1 VDTHT
6 PLREENLESL
16 RSRAHEYFMTVNR
29 PVGSEELAKVLFKPQ
44 MDESVSPLLVRTLLS
59 RDRRFSESSRGL
71 WELSSSPYRH
81 LRLQDAAFAVVD
93 LEATGSRLGVDRI
106 IEVAVVRVDHGCVR
120 RSFNTLVNP
129 LQPVPHWIQGLTG
142 IKDSMLQDAPRFHQ
156 VAPRVLELLKGSVFV
171 AHNVDFDYPFLR
183 RQVRESGHRPHPW
196 PQLCTVR
203 LSRRMH
209 PEWGAFRLGAVA
221 RRLEVPLKRHHR
233 AIADAT
239 ATAQVL
245 LRELKEL
252 QHQGIGTV
260 GEVLAFARS
269 APAPAED

>member
-1 VDTHT
+1 MDTHT

-44 MDESVSPLLVRTLLS
+44 LDESVSPLFVRTLLS
-59 RDRRFSESSRGL
+59 RDRRFSESPRGL

-129 LQPVPHWIQGLTG
+129 LRPVPHWIQGLTG

-156 VAPRVLELLKGSVFV
+156 VAPRILELLKGSVFV

-221 RRLEVPLKRHHR
+221 RRLEVPLKRQHR

-252 QHQGIGTV
+252 QQEGIGTV

-269 APAPAED
+269 SPKPAED

>member
-1 VDTHT
+1 MDAHT
-6 PLREENLESL
+6 PLRKENLESL
-16 RSRAHEYFMTVNR
+16 RTRAHEYFMRVNR
-29 PVGSEELAKVLFKPQ
+29 PVGSEELARVLFKPKLE
-44 MDESVSPLLVRTLLS
+44 ESVFPLLVHTLLS
-59 RDRRFSESSRGL
+59 RDRRFSESHRGL
-71 WELSSSPYRH
+71 WELRSSPYRH

-93 LEATGSRLGVDRI
+93 LEATGSRLGIDRI
-106 IEVAVVRVDHGCVR
+106 IDVAVVRVDRGRVR
-120 RSFNTLVNP
+120 GSFHSLVNP
-129 LQPVPHWIQGLTG
+129 MKPVPRWIQGLTG

-156 VAPRVLELLKGSVFV
+156 IAPRVLELLEGSVFV

-221 RRLEVPLKRHHR
+221 RRLEVPLDRQHR

-239 ATAQVL
+239 ATAHVL
-245 LRELKEL
+245 LHELSEL
-252 QHQGIGTV
+252 RSRGLSTV

-269 APAPAED
+269 TSATAKG